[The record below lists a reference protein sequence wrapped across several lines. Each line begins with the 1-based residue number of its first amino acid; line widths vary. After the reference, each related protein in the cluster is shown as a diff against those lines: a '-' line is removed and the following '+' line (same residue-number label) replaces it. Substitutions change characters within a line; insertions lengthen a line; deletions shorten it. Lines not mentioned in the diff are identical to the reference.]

1 MGYKRSGPIGKK
13 SAINDGMDSSAL
25 LAQHCVV
32 ETHVEKDRGAQ
43 TMHRKTIAID
53 LAKNVYQLAISSTPG
68 KVESLKRLNRKEFER
83 FLHLHEPAQII
94 MEACGSSHY
103 WCRELQ
109 TMGHE
114 VRQLPGQH
122 VKGYRR
128 GNKTDK
134 NDAKALLE
142 AARCE
147 DIRPVPVKSLE
158 QQSLQ
163 TLHRVREQYKATR
176 VKRIN
181 LLKAIFREHGIEYEE
196 RTVQFLKLAAEYA
209 EASSLRLLRR
219 VILETLQEINRLEE
233 SMADIEKELRHFTE
247 NNSAIKALTQIP
259 GIGLLNSTALVA
271 AVGDPNNFASGRHL
285 AAWLGITPGE
295 KSSGESRKQYRI
307 TRRGDVYLRTLLI
320 HGARSALVHAQGAAK
335 HKPEKMTKLQC

>member
-1 MGYKRSGPIGKK
+1 MN
-13 SAINDGMDSSAL
+13 A
-25 LAQHCVV
+25 
-32 ETHVEKDRGAQ
+32 
-43 TMHRKTIAID
+43 KTIAID

-68 KVESLKRLNRKEFER
+68 KVDSLKRLNRADFER
-83 FLHLHEPAQII
+83 FMRLHEPALVV

-103 WCRELQ
+103 WCRELAA
-109 TMGHE
+109 MGHQ

-142 AARCE
+142 ASRCE
-147 DIRPVPVKSLE
+147 EIRAVPVKSLE

-163 TLHRVREQYKATR
+163 TLHRLREQYKATR
-176 VKRIN
+176 VMRIN
-181 LLKAIFREHGIEYEE
+181 LVKAIFREHGIEYEE
-196 RTVQFLKLAAEYA
+196 RTALFLKQAAEYA
-209 EASSLRLLRR
+209 EAPSLRLLKR
-219 VILETLQEINRLEE
+219 VIMETLQEITRLEE
-233 SMADIEKELRHFTE
+233 SMADIERELRQFTE
-247 NNSAIKALTQIP
+247 NNSAIKVLTQIP

-271 AVGDPNNFASGRHL
+271 AVGDPNYFSSGRHL
-285 AAWLGITPGE
+285 SAWLGITPSE

-320 HGARSALVHAQGAAK
+320 HGARSALVHAQGTAK
-335 HKPEKMTKLQC
+335 NKPERMTKLQCWAVNLAKRIGHNRAVVAFANKIARIAWALWKHERQFNAELAAI